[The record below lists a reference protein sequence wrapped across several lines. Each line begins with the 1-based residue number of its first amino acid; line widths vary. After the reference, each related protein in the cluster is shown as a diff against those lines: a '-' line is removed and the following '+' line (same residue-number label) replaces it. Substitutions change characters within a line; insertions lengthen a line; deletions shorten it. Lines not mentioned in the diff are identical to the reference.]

1 MARSRLGFTVAND
14 FSLVSLGWQTFFQQ
28 QLALEE
34 WRVLRP
40 ARVMEQ
46 HRASLEVCSE
56 QGPQTLPLLQGMPAL
71 TVGDWVLLTD
81 AGQFVRALERNSV
94 FKRKAAGSKLAEQ
107 LIAANVDTAFIVSS
121 LNEDFNLNRIER
133 FLSVAHQAGAEAV
146 LVLSKL
152 DLCIDAEALREQ
164 AQRLDSHLCV
174 EAVNCLSQASVAML
188 SPWCRPGQTIVV
200 IGSSGAGKS
209 TLSNAL
215 LGEVVQDTGGIRED
229 DAKGRHTTTRR
240 SLLLMPSGGLI
251 LDTPGMRELQLAD
264 CEEGVAATFA
274 DIEEL
279 ATQCRFGDCQHD
291 SEPGCAVRRAI
302 EEEQLDERRL
312 SSYRKLSREQAMNAA
327 SLAQRRAGYRQQA
340 RHHKRIISESKKI
353 KRGE

>member
-1 MARSRLGFTVAND
+1 MARSRLGFTVDNN
-14 FSLVSLGWQTFFQQ
+14 FSLASLGWQTFFQQ
-28 QLALEE
+28 QLALDE
-34 WRVLRP
+34 WGILLP

-46 HRASLEVCSE
+46 HRASLEVRSE
-56 QGPQTLPLLQGMPAL
+56 RGLHTLPALHSMPAL
-71 TVGDWVLLTD
+71 TAGDWVLLTQS
-81 AGQFVRALERNSV
+81 AQFVRALERKSV

-152 DLCIDAEALREQ
+152 DLCGDADALREQ
-164 AQRLDSHLCV
+164 AQRLDSHMCV
-174 EAVNCLSQASVAML
+174 EAVNCLSEESVATL

-215 LGEVVQDTGGIRED
+215 LGVAVQDTGGIRED

-240 SLLLMPSGGLI
+240 SLLLMPGGGLI

-274 DIEEL
+274 DVEEL
-279 ATQCRFGDCQHD
+279 ASQCRFGDCLHE
-291 SEPGCAVRRAI
+291 SEPGCAVRLAI
-302 EEEQLDERRL
+302 DAGHLDERRL
-312 SSYRKLSREQAMNAA
+312 HSYRKLSREQALNAA
-327 SLAQRRAGYRQQA
+327 SLAQRRADLRKQGRYY
-340 RHHKRIISESKKI
+340 KRVISETKQI

>member
-1 MARSRLGFTVAND
+1 MAND
-14 FSLVSLGWQTFFQQ
+14 SSLASLGWQTFFQQ

-34 WRVLRP
+34 WGVLLP

-46 HRASLEVCSE
+46 HRASLEVRTE
-56 QGPQTLPLLQGMPAL
+56 QGSQTLALLHSMPAL
-71 TVGDWVLLTD
+71 TVGDWVLLDDT
-81 AGQFVRALERNSV
+81 GQFVRALERKSV

-121 LNEDFNLNRIER
+121 LNEDFNLSRIER
-133 FLSVAHQAGAEAV
+133 FLSVAHQAGTDAV

-152 DLCIDAEALREQ
+152 DLCTDAENLREQ
-164 AQRLDSHLCV
+164 AQGLDSRLCV
-174 EAVNCLSQASVAML
+174 ETVNCLEPSSVATL

-215 LGEVVQDTGGIRED
+215 LGAAVQETGGIRED

-240 SLLLMPSGGLI
+240 SLILMPSGGLI

-274 DIEEL
+274 DIEQW

-291 SEPGCAVRRAI
+291 SEPGCAVRLAI
-302 EEEQLDERRL
+302 EAEQLDERRL
-312 SSYRKLSREQAMNAA
+312 RSYRKLSREQAMNAA
-327 SLAQRRAGYRQQA
+327 SLAQRRASFRKQGRQY
-340 RHHKRIISESKKI
+340 KRIISETKQI

>member
-1 MARSRLGFTVAND
+1 VAND
-14 FSLVSLGWQTFFQQ
+14 FSLLSLGWQTFFQQ
-28 QLALEE
+28 QLTLEE
-34 WRVLRP
+34 WGVLNP

-46 HRASLEVCSE
+46 HRGSVEVRDAH
-56 QGPQTLPLLQGMPAL
+56 GLHTLPLLQSMPGL
-71 TVGDWVLLTD
+71 TVGDWVLLTGD
-81 AGQFVRALERNSV
+81 AQFVRALERKSI

-133 FLSVAHQAGAEAV
+133 FLSVAHQAGSEAV
-146 LVLSKL
+146 LILSKL
-152 DLCIDAEALREQ
+152 DLCPEADALREQ
-164 AQRLDSHLCV
+164 AQRLDSRLCV
-174 EAVNCLSQASVAML
+174 EAVNCLRQSSVAAL
-188 SPWCRPGQTIVV
+188 APWCRPGQTIVV

-215 LGEVVQDTGGIRED
+215 LGTAVQDTGSIRED

-279 ATQCRFGDCQHD
+279 ATRCRFGDCSHD
-291 SEPGCAVRRAI
+291 SEPGCAVRQAI
-302 EEEQLDERRL
+302 EAERLDERRL
-312 SSYRKLSREQAMNAA
+312 RSYRKLAREQAMNAA
-327 SLAQRRAGYRQQA
+327 SLAQRRASFRKQGRYY
-340 RHHKRIISESKKI
+340 KRVISETKQI

>member
-1 MARSRLGFTVAND
+1 MAND
-14 FSLVSLGWQTFFQQ
+14 FSLLSLGWQTFFQQ
-28 QLALEE
+28 QLTLDE
-34 WRVLRP
+34 WGVLKP
-40 ARVMEQ
+40 ARIMEQ
-46 HRASLEVCSE
+46 HRSSLEVRGE
-56 QGPQTLPLLQGMPAL
+56 QGVHTLPLLQSMPPL

-81 AGQFVRALERNSV
+81 SGQFVRALERKSV

-133 FLSVAHQAGAEAV
+133 FLSGAHQAGTEAV

-152 DLCIDAEALREQ
+152 DLCGNAEELREQ

-174 EAVNCLSQASVAML
+174 EAVNCLSEPSVATL
-188 SPWCRPGQTIVV
+188 APWCRPGQTIVV

-215 LGEVVQDTGGIRED
+215 LGAAVQDTGSIRED

-240 SLLLMPSGGLI
+240 SLMLLPSGGLI
-251 LDTPGMRELQLAD
+251 LDTPGMREMQLAD

-279 ATQCRFGDCQHD
+279 ATQCRFGDCSHD
-291 SEPGCAVRRAI
+291 SEPGCAVREAI
-302 EEEQLDERRL
+302 ENEQLDERRL
-312 SSYRKLSREQAMNAA
+312 HSYRKLSREQAMNAA
-327 SLAQRRAGYRQQA
+327 SLAQRRAVFRKQSKNY
-340 RHHKRIISESKKI
+340 KRIINETKQI

>member
-1 MARSRLGFTVAND
+1 MEND
-14 FSLVSLGWQTFFQQ
+14 FSLISLGWQAFFQQ

-34 WRVLRP
+34 WGVLMP

-46 HRASLEVCSE
+46 HRSSLEARSE
-56 QGPQTLPLLQGMPAL
+56 YGLHTLPISQNMPAL
-71 TVGDWVLLTD
+71 TVGDWVLLTQSN
-81 AGQFVRALERNSV
+81 QFVRALERKSV
-94 FKRKAAGSKLAEQ
+94 FKRKAAGSRLTEQ

-152 DLCIDAEALREQ
+152 DLATDGEQLREQ

-174 EAVNCLSQASVAML
+174 EAVNCLNLESIAVL

-200 IGSSGAGKS
+200 MGSSGAGKS

-215 LGEVVQDTGGIRED
+215 LGSAVQDTGGIRED

-240 SLLLMPSGGLI
+240 SLLMMPSGSLI
-251 LDTPGMRELQLAD
+251 LDTPGMRELQLTD

-274 DIEEL
+274 DIEEW
-279 ATQCRFGDCQHD
+279 ATQCRFGDCSHE
-291 SEPGCAVRRAI
+291 SEPGCAVQQAI
-302 EEEQLDERRL
+302 AEELLDERRL
-312 SSYRKLSREQAMNAA
+312 RSYRKLSREQAMNAA
-327 SLAQRRAGYRQQA
+327 SLAQRRASFRKQS
-340 RHHKRIISESKKI
+340 RHYKRVISETKQI
-353 KRGE
+353 KRGD

>member
-1 MARSRLGFTVAND
+1 MAND
-14 FSLVSLGWQTFFQQ
+14 FSLLSLGWQKFFQQ
-28 QLALEE
+28 QLTLDE
-34 WRVLRP
+34 WGVLKP

-46 HRASLEVCSE
+46 HRSSLEVLGE
-56 QGPQTLPLLQGMPAL
+56 QGVHNLPLLQSMPAL

-81 AGQFVRALERNSV
+81 SAQFVRALERKSV

-133 FLSVAHQAGAEAV
+133 FLSVAHQAGTEAV

-152 DLCIDAEALREQ
+152 DLCSNAEELREQ
-164 AQRLDSHLCV
+164 AQRLDSRLCV
-174 EAVNCLSQASVAML
+174 EAVNCLSESSVATL
-188 SPWCRPGQTIVV
+188 APWCRPGQTIVV

-215 LGEVVQDTGGIRED
+215 LGAAVQDTGGIRED

-240 SLLLMPSGGLI
+240 SLMLLPSGGLI
-251 LDTPGMRELQLAD
+251 LDTPGMREMQLAD

-279 ATQCRFGDCQHD
+279 ATQCRFGDCSHD
-291 SEPGCAVRRAI
+291 SEPGCAVREAI
-302 EEEQLDERRL
+302 ENEQLDERRL
-312 SSYRKLSREQAMNAA
+312 RSYRKLSREQAMNGA
-327 SLAQRRAGYRQQA
+327 SLAQRRAVFRKQGRY
-340 RHHKRIISESKKI
+340 HKRVISETKQI